1 MTADADFSEIRAR
14 MFQQISARGYDVL
27 PPIPGFDADAAAR
40 DPWEI
45 ATRFFGEPARMVERQ
60 PIKPVP
66 KGRSFASN
74 SAFTPLHTDSQ
85 MFAGVSPHAQLMF
98 CAKAA
103 ADGGQTLL
111 LDTHALLTSIR
122 REDPQLFLALFT
134 HTRQIPFVF
143 GDVIGPTVSW
153 RRGCLVFTH
162 SPMRVEDEIGRALQ
176 GFWAKASVVEIAVP
190 DGHILVVDNHRMLHG
205 RSAFTDESRRFTRL
219 LVWRR
224 EGFSRH
230 AVFEGLARTEAD
242 RTAHSVSDSRVLR
255 ARGLTA
261 DTSEEV
267 ELRRRIVLEM
277 LRGVPPGVL
286 AQRHGVPEPQLYVWR
301 DAAIA
306 AMDTALMK
314 LGNR

>member
-1 MTADADFSEIRAR
+1 MISDADFSEIRAR
-14 MFQQISARGYDVL
+14 MFQQINARGYDVL
-27 PPIPGFDADAAAR
+27 PPLDGFDADSAAR

-45 ATRFFGEPARMVERQ
+45 ATRFLGEPPRMVERQ
-60 PIKPVP
+60 PIKPVA

-85 MFAGVSPHAQLMF
+85 MFSGVSPHAQLMF

-103 ADGGQTLL
+103 IDGGQTLL
-111 LDTHALLTSIR
+111 LDTHLLLASIR

-134 HTRQIPFVF
+134 HTRHIPFVF

-162 SPMRVEDEIGRALQ
+162 SPMRVDDEIGRALQ
-176 GFWAKASVVEIAVP
+176 SFWAKAQVIEVAVP

-205 RSAFTDESRRFTRL
+205 RSAFKDESRRFTRL

-224 EGFSRH
+224 DGFSRH
-230 AVFEGLARTEAD
+230 AVFEALARTEAE
-242 RTAHSVSDSRVLR
+242 RTANSISGSRILR
-255 ARGLTA
+255 ARGLTSDA
-261 DTSEEV
+261 SEEA

-277 LRGVPPGVL
+277 LRGIPPGVL

-306 AMDTALMK
+306 AMETALLK
-314 LGNR
+314 IGS

>member
-1 MTADADFSEIRAR
+1 MISEADLPKIRAR
-14 MFQQISARGYDVL
+14 MFQQINAHGYDVL
-27 PPIPGFDADAAAR
+27 PPMDGFDADAAAR
-40 DPWEI
+40 DPWDM
-45 ATRFFGEPARMVERQ
+45 AHRFFGEPPRMVERQ
-60 PIKPVP
+60 PIKPVA

-103 ADGGQTLL
+103 SDGGHTLL
-111 LDTHALLTSIR
+111 LDTHTLLTSIR
-122 REDPQLFLALFT
+122 REDPQLFLALFS
-134 HTRQIPFVF
+134 HTRHIPFVF

-162 SPMRVEDEIGRALQ
+162 SPMRVDDEVGRALQ
-176 GFWAKASVVEIAVP
+176 SFWAKAPVIEVAVP

-205 RSAFTDESRRFTRL
+205 RSAFKDESRRFTRL
-219 LVWRR
+219 LVWRK

-230 AVFEGLARTEAD
+230 AVFEALARTEAD
-242 RTAHSVSDSRVLR
+242 RTANSISDSRILR
-255 ARGLTA
+255 ARGLTL
-261 DTSEEV
+261 DTSEDV

-286 AQRHGVPEPQLYVWR
+286 AQRYNVPEPQLYIWR

-306 AMDTALMK
+306 AMDVALQK
-314 LGNR
+314 VGS